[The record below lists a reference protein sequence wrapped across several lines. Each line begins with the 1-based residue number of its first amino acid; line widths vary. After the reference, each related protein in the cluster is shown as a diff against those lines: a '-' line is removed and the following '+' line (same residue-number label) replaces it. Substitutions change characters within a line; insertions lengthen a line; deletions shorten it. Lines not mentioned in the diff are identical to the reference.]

1 MLSLGAF
8 AFLQPWLLLA
18 LGSLPLLWW
27 LLRVTPPAPKRI
39 SFPPLR
45 LLLGLQPRE
54 ETPARTPLWLI
65 LLRVAAAA
73 LIILGLARPVLNP
86 GAELTGSGPVLL
98 VVDNG
103 WASARNW
110 QDREQLLTSLLQQA
124 ERAERRVAL
133 LPTAAAESDSGGVAL
148 TSAGEA
154 LQRLQELQPRPWPND
169 RAAVAAALENFAP
182 EAATETI
189 WLSDGLAD
197 GGEAPLLAALR
208 GLGSVAVYGEE
219 ASGLPHLIL
228 PPQGEGLE
236 LQANIRRASAGFEE
250 TVALQA
256 LGADGRVIAQ
266 NQVTFPTE
274 ATEAGVSIRLPIE
287 LRNQI
292 ARLSIPGERT
302 AGAVQLLDE
311 RSRRRVVGLVSDSPL
326 EDAQPLLSD
335 LFYLERALEPFAEV
349 ARGRIEELLG
359 RQLSILALA
368 DVGGLAESEAESL
381 RSWVR
386 QGGLLLRFA
395 GPRMAEAG
403 DELLPVTLR
412 SGGRTLGGALTWD
425 EPARLAPF
433 PEGSPFSGLSIPED
447 VTIERQVL
455 AEPSLELSE
464 RTWARLTDGT
474 PLVTAEAREQGW
486 LVLVHTTANTDW
498 SNLSL
503 SGLFVSMLQR
513 LVDVSQGVDQRGDGE
528 TALPPVA
535 MLDGFGQLGGVP
547 PQADSLDAQSLRDGA
562 VGPSHP
568 PGYYGESG
576 ERIAFNLTEAVSEL
590 KPLGGNIPGGLLA
603 YGTESEINL
612 TGWVLCAALLLGLID
627 LAISLWLRGLATPP
641 GAPGGLRGG
650 LRGARAAAGSALGAL
665 LLASLLPAGE
675 ARAQATTDDR
685 FALQSALE
693 TRLAYIETG
702 VPAIDEV
709 SRAGLE
715 GLSRVL
721 HRRTAAEPVDP
732 VGVEPGEDELAF
744 FPLLYWPITPEQ
756 RDLDSAAVEA
766 LKDFINTGGTIFID
780 LREPNANVTLYGQPS
795 RNTQALRRL
804 TAELDLPPLKPLPPE
819 HVLTKAF
826 YLMQDFPGRYSGGD
840 VWIEDTED
848 TRNDG
853 VASVIIGSNDF
864 AGAWAINDIGQP
876 RFAVLPGGERQREMA
891 YRAGVNLVMY
901 ALTGNYKSD
910 QVHIPF
916 ILERLGQ

>member
-1 MLSLGAF
+1 MLSFGSF

-18 LGSLPLLWW
+18 LLSLPLLWW

-39 SFPPLR
+39 TFPPLR

-54 ETPARTPLWLI
+54 ETPSRTPLWLI
-65 LLRVAAAA
+65 LLRITAAA

-86 GAELTGSGPVLL
+86 GAELGGSGPVLL

-103 WASARNW
+103 WASGRNW
-110 QDREQLLTSLLQQA
+110 QARQELLTSLLQQA
-124 ERAERRVAL
+124 ERAGRQVAL
-133 LPTAAAESDSGGVAL
+133 LPTAAAADPSNREVAF
-148 TSAGEA
+148 TSAEES
-154 LQRLQELQPRPWPND
+154 LQRLQELQPRPWPSN
-169 RAAVAAALENFAP
+169 RAALAERLGDFTP
-182 EAATETI
+182 GSATETI
-189 WLSDGLAD
+189 WLSDGLAS
-197 GGEAPLLAALR
+197 GGEGRLLAALR
-208 GLGSVAVYGEE
+208 RLGSVAVYGEE
-219 ASGLPHLIL
+219 ASDLPHLVL
-228 PPQGEGLE
+228 PPRGDGLE
-236 LQANIRRASAGFEE
+236 LQVSLRRATAGFEE
-250 TVALQA
+250 GVDLQA

-266 NQVTFPTE
+266 DRVTFPAE
-274 ATEAGVSIRLPIE
+274 ATEASLALRLPIE
-287 LRNQI
+287 LRNRI

-335 LFYLERALEPFAEV
+335 LFYLERALEPFAEI
-349 ARGRIEELLG
+349 ARGGIEELLG
-359 RQLSILALA
+359 QRLSILALA
-368 DVGGLAESEAESL
+368 DVGGLTERESEAL
-381 RSWVR
+381 QNWVR

-403 DELLPVTLR
+403 DDLLPVTLR

-433 PEGSPFSGLSIPED
+433 PENSPFGGLAIPRE
-447 VTIERQVL
+447 VVIERQVL
-455 AEPSLELSE
+455 AQPSLELSE

-474 PLVTAEAREQGW
+474 PLVTAEPREQGW

-513 LVDVSQGVDQRGDGE
+513 LVDVSQGIARSDSGGA
-528 TALPPVA
+528 ALPPVA
-535 MLDGFGQLGGVP
+535 LLDGFGQLGGVA
-547 PQADSLDAQSLRDGA
+547 PQAASLDAESLRAGA
-562 VGPSHP
+562 VGPRHP

-576 ERIAFNLTEAVSEL
+576 ERVAFNLTESVGDVEPLAVTV
-590 KPLGGNIPGGLLA
+590 PGGLRP
-603 YGTESEINL
+603 YGTESEMNL
-612 TGWVLCAALLLGLID
+612 TGWVLGAALLLGLID
-627 LAISLWLRGLATPP
+627 LAISLWLRGLAAPP
-641 GAPGGLRGG
+641 PSSSA
-650 LRGARAAAGSALGAL
+650 ARAAAGIAAATL
-665 LLASLLPAGE
+665 LLACLLPAGE
-675 ARAQATTDDR
+675 SRAQAAADDR
-685 FALQSALE
+685 FALESALD

-702 VPAIDEV
+702 VPAVDEV

-715 GLSRVL
+715 GLSRIL

-780 LREPNANVTLYGQPS
+780 LREPNANITLYGQAS

-804 TAELDLPPLKPLPPE
+804 TAELDLPPLKPLPPD

-826 YLMQDFPGRYSGGD
+826 YLMQDFPGRYAGGQ

-853 VASVIIGSNDF
+853 VASVIIGSNDW
-864 AGAWAINDIGQP
+864 AGAWAITELGRP

-891 YRAGVNLVMY
+891 YRSGVNLVMY